1 MRSSSDISRGTSLCL
16 PTHVRNGFVPALR
29 ANVFRKFKGLE
40 DLKCPFA
47 NLPESTKGCWGEG
60 LTAADME
67 KCLWLRP
74 KLVAAIEYAEWTPAN
89 HLRHSRF
96 VALWEDKDPRKVTR
110 EQST

>member
-1 MRSSSDISRGTSLCL
+1 MKMRIGGGQEFVIGGYTPSPRNFYAVLVGYFEGNKLMFA
-16 PTHVRNGFVPALR
+16 THVRNGFVPALC

-67 KCLWLRP
+67 KCL
-74 KLVAAIEYAEWTPAN
+74 
-89 HLRHSRF
+89 
-96 VALWEDKDPRKVTR
+96 
-110 EQST
+110 